1 MEKIGVPELTPEQME
16 ELCGIAEKAA
26 REHVLSKVSSQKI
39 STLDITIDTEG
50 VKPVTV
56 NVEVGITLSPLMRK
70 FDVERL
76 VNEAKEEAFA
86 SIERYLRAL
95 ACESRE

>member
-16 ELCGIAEKAA
+16 ELCEIAEKAA
-26 REHVLSKVSSQKI
+26 REYVLSKVSSQKI

-56 NVEVGITLSPLMRK
+56 NVEVGITLSPLMK
-70 FDVERL
+70 NFDVGRL

-86 SIERYLRAL
+86 SIERYLRTL
-95 ACESRE
+95 PCESRK